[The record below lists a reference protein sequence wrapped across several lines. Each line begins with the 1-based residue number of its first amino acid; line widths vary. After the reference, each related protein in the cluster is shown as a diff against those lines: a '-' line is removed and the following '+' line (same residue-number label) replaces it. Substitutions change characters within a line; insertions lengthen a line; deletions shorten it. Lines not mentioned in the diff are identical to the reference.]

1 MKKAD
6 LEKLESLFLEL
17 YELGLQD
24 YLLKEKERFPQ
35 KSHKEIII
43 GMYRF
48 HDRIRRGKN
57 NGKHL

>member
-1 MKKAD
+1 MTSGSESKFRKINRDFKGRIELMKKAD

-35 KSHKEIII
+35 KSHK
-43 GMYRF
+43 
-48 HDRIRRGKN
+48 
-57 NGKHL
+57 